1 VFSLE
6 FAPRRACA
14 ACAGRDDGG
23 AVVNFVWIRIAAFP
37 PSIVSARGGQCT
49 ASSGFHGE
57 HSCLLSH
64 SHVSL
69 AICGG
74 HLAMNRRHPNHLQR
88 AALLPACAEPYLQ
101 PPATTPSP
109 PPLHPSVHVQNQ
121 TCLSR
126 VQQAALKL
134 LFAVVLASRCAFFF
148 GFQVLHTQSR
158 HLLVAIK
165 FCLPGTNGKDVW
177 VCVWSMVTYQNDILA
192 NLGITPHFIR

>member
-1 VFSLE
+1 MAAKAKGRCGATPVFSLE

-109 PPLHPSVHVQNQ
+109 PHCTRACTCRIKHVFPACNRLLSSYCSPSYW
-121 TCLSR
+121 
-126 VQQAALKL
+126 
-134 LFAVVLASRCAFFF
+134 LA
-148 GFQVLHTQSR
+148 
-158 HLLVAIK
+158 
-165 FCLPGTNGKDVW
+165 DVPFSS
-177 VCVWSMVTYQNDILA
+177 VFRFSTPKVDICW
-192 NLGITPHFIR
+192 